1 MRINYQRL
9 VHHIYHHHIGIIVF
23 GLLVSIFSGY
33 FAAKLAEN
41 IKTDFADLLPDDYV
55 SVHELNRI
63 KARVGGIGP
72 LMVVITSDDLD
83 RAVEFMEV
91 LSDSL
96 RDNPLIS
103 SLSTHDS
110 KKELLRENRLLYM
123 DMEDLQQ
130 IHSRLDDH
138 IELEKLKQSPLYFA
152 LDDEEDSPLDF
163 SDIEDKYKRKVD
175 AKSERAARYD
185 SYIMTKEENGVIL
198 RLYPAGVITDVKF
211 SQALMESLDQII
223 TSINPKRFHPSIEY
237 AYKGSFKNSASQ
249 IKIIMQDLKSTAAY
263 SIIGVLLL
271 ISIYFRQVLAS
282 LIIALPLLMSLA
294 WTFGMTYLFI
304 GSLNMITVG
313 LFAILFG
320 LGIDFGIHIFARY
333 REARRR
339 GTDVEH
345 ALTETVVHTGSAL
358 TTTAVTTA
366 IAFYSLLITDF
377 KGFSEF
383 GFIVGTGILFSL
395 IAMIVI
401 CPAFIV
407 LGERLNIV
415 RLARQDAPVHLLRR
429 GTYPAPLVTLAFGLF
444 ATFYS
449 LYHTNHIE
457 FEYDFSKLKPAPKAN
472 EDRGS
477 LPESIK
483 EVRSPAIV
491 LTESYEDAM
500 EVVSTVQSIRAA
512 NGDSSTIKSV
522 KSVYSVLPQ
531 QQDQKLEIIADIR
544 SLLDDNA
551 GLFNSEQRAQVDSLR
566 PYVEVEKLTLYDL
579 PEDLTNE
586 FKSKSGEILSFVAI
600 NASVQL
606 KDGRNA
612 IRFAD
617 EIRTFETPSEKT
629 YYASS
634 SHVIIAEM
642 LRVMLDDSTLAVVLT
657 LTVVTLVLLVDLR
670 SFVDVF
676 LILTPL
682 LTALVWVM
690 GFMYVFDIKLN
701 LYNMVAF
708 PTIIGMGIDNGVHV
722 FHRYREAGK
731 GSLRL
736 VLRTTGI
743 ALLATSLTT
752 MVGFSGL
759 VPAHHPAL
767 TSIGVLSLVG
777 LGCCFITSVT
787 LLPALLQLRENKA
800 ARVQAK

>member
-9 VHHIYHHHIGIIVF
+9 VHYIYHHHIGII
-23 GLLVSIFSGY
+23 LVALFLSIFAGF
-33 FAAKLAEN
+33 FAAKLAKN

-83 RAVEFMEV
+83 KAIEFMDV
-91 LSDSL
+91 LADSLSDS
-96 RDNPLIS
+96 PLIS
-103 SLSTHDS
+103 SLSARNS
-110 KKELLRENRLLYM
+110 QKELLRKNRLLYM
-123 DMEDLQQ
+123 ELDDIQEIYL
-130 IHSRLDDH
+130 RLDDH

-152 LDDEEDSPLDF
+152 LDDEDEAELDF
-163 SDIEDKYKRKVD
+163 TDIEAKYKNRIR
-175 AKSERAARYD
+175 AKSELSARYD
-185 SYIMTKEENGVIL
+185 SYILTEEENGVIL
-198 RLYPAGVITDVKF
+198 RLYPAGVITDVEF
-211 SQALMESLDQII
+211 SQALLESLDRTIV
-223 TSINPKRFHPSIEY
+223 SINPKRFHPSIEY

-249 IKIIMQDLKSTAAY
+249 IKIIMEDLKSTAAY

-271 ISIYFRQVLAS
+271 ISLYFRQVLAS
-282 LIIALPLLMSLA
+282 LIIAFPLLMSLA
-294 WTFGMTYLFI
+294 WTFGVTYLFI

-339 GTDVEH
+339 GTDVEQ
-345 ALTETVVHTGSAL
+345 ALSETVVHTGSAL
-358 TTTAVTTA
+358 TTTAITTA
-366 IAFYSLLITDF
+366 VAFYSLLITDF

-395 IAMIVI
+395 LAMIII

-407 LGERLNIV
+407 LGERLHIV
-415 RLARQDAPVHLLRR
+415 RMARQDTPSHLLRR
-429 GTYPAPLVTLAFGLF
+429 GQYPAPLITVLLGVI
-444 ATFYS
+444 ATAYS
-449 LYHTNHIE
+449 LYHIHHIE
-457 FEYDFSKLKPAPKAN
+457 FEYDFSKLKPAPEAN

-483 EVRSPAIV
+483 EGRSPAIV

-500 EVVSTVQSIRAA
+500 EVVATVKSIREAH
-512 NGDSSTIKSV
+512 GDSTTIKSV
-522 KSVYSVLPQ
+522 KSVYSVLPK

-544 SLLDDNA
+544 ALLDDNA
-551 GLFNSEQRAQVDSLR
+551 GLFNDTQQAKVDSLR
-566 PYVEVEKLTLYDL
+566 PYVDVKKLTLYDL

-586 FKSKSGEILSFVAI
+586 FKSKGGELLSFVAI
-600 NASVQL
+600 NSSVQL

-617 EIRTFETPSEKT
+617 EIRTFTTPSKKT

-642 LRVMLDDSTLAVVLT
+642 LRVMLDDSTLAVAMT
-657 LTVVTLVLLVDLR
+657 LAVVTLVLLIDLR
-670 SFVDVF
+670 SILDALLV
-676 LILTPL
+676 LTPL

-690 GFMYVFDIKLN
+690 GFMYAFDIKLN

-777 LGCCFITSVT
+777 LGCCFLTSVT
-787 LLPALLQLRENKA
+787 LLPALLQLRERN
-800 ARVQAK
+800 RS

>member
-1 MRINYQRL
+1 
-9 VHHIYHHHIGIIVF
+9 
-23 GLLVSIFSGY
+23 
-33 FAAKLAEN
+33 
-41 IKTDFADLLPDDYV
+41 
-55 SVHELNRI
+55 
-63 KARVGGIGP
+63 
-72 LMVVITSDDLD
+72 
-83 RAVEFMEV
+83 
-91 LSDSL
+91 
-96 RDNPLIS
+96 
-103 SLSTHDS
+103 
-110 KKELLRENRLLYM
+110 
-123 DMEDLQQ
+123 
-130 IHSRLDDH
+130 
-138 IELEKLKQSPLYFA
+138 
-152 LDDEEDSPLDF
+152 
-163 SDIEDKYKRKVD
+163 
-175 AKSERAARYD
+175 
-185 SYIMTKEENGVIL
+185 
-198 RLYPAGVITDVKF
+198 
-211 SQALMESLDQII
+211 
-223 TSINPKRFHPSIEY
+223 
-237 AYKGSFKNSASQ
+237 
-249 IKIIMQDLKSTAAY
+249 MQDLKSTAAY

-282 LIIALPLLMSLA
+282 LIIALPLLMSIA

-339 GTDVEH
+339 GTDVER

-383 GFIVGTGILFSL
+383 GFIVGTGIIFSL
-395 IAMIVI
+395 VAMIVI

-407 LGERLNIV
+407 LGERLRIV
-415 RLARQDAPVHLLRR
+415 RLARQDAPVSLTARHLPS
-429 GTYPAPLVTLAFGLF
+429 PADHAFFRPLV

-457 FEYDFSKLKPAPKAN
+457 FEYDFSKLKPASKAS

-500 EVVSTVQSIRAA
+500 EVVSTIKSIRAA

-531 QQDQKLEIIADIR
+531 QQDQKLKLIRDIR

-551 GLFNSEQRAQVDSLR
+551 GLFNEEQRAQVDSLR
-566 PYVEVEKLTLYDL
+566 PYVEVEELTLYDL

-617 EIRTFETPSEKT
+617 EIRTFKTPSEKT

-642 LRVMLDDSTLAVVLT
+642 LRVMLDDSTAAVVLT
-657 LTVVTLVLLVDLR
+657 LTVVTLVLLIDLR

-690 GFMYVFDIKLN
+690 GFMYAFDIKLN
-701 LYNMVAF
+701 LCNMVAF
-708 PTIIGMGIDNGVHV
+708 PTVIGMGIDNGVHV
-722 FHRYREAGK
+722 FHRYREAGRE
-731 GSLRL
+731 SLRL
-736 VLRTTGI
+736 VLRTTGM

-787 LLPALLQLRENKA
+787 LLPALLQLRENRA
-800 ARVQAK
+800 AAVGAK